1 MIEYSKYIDFTIV
14 LIKKER
20 DTLQKKFINSETM
33 PPTSGYSHV
42 VEVSNAKRTIY
53 ISGQVGINTDGQI
66 VGIGDLAT
74 QTRQVFENIKSALET
89 SELRFNDVVKLTF
102 FLTDISQ
109 MATVRDIRDQ
119 YIDTKNPPASSA
131 VEVRKLINDNF
142 LIEIEAIAV
151 AN

>member
-1 MIEYSKYIDFTIV
+1 
-14 LIKKER
+14 
-20 DTLQKKFINSETM
+20 M
-33 PPTSGYSHV
+33 PATFGYSHV

-53 ISGQVGINTDGQI
+53 ISGQVAINADGHI
-66 VGIGDLAT
+66 VGNEDLGT
-74 QTRQVFENIKSALET
+74 QTRQVFENIKVALEA
-89 SELRFNDVVKLTF
+89 SELNFNNVVKLTF

-109 MATVRDIRDQ
+109 MAIVRDVRDQ

-131 VEVRKLINDNF
+131 VEVRKLINDNL